1 MVIVIGLLVAAVAAS
16 MVDVA
21 AVGMLVVG
29 TDALAFPSAS
39 VLSSERDRL
48 L

>member
-1 MVIVIGLLVAAVAAS
+1 MVIAVGLLVAAVVAS

-21 AVGMLVVG
+21 AVGMHVLG

-39 VLSSERDRL
+39 VLSS
-48 L
+48 